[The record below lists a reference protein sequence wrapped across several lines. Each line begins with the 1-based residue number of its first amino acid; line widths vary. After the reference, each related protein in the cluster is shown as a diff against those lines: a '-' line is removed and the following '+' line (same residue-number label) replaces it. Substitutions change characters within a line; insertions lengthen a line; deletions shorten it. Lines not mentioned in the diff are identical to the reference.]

1 MHLGYLS
8 GGPTAVQ
15 IFAAAP
21 RDAVRKGFDLPKTDQ
36 GEDACG
42 GWDCPILSGIERL
55 SDFGMVAVITS
66 GTENARI
73 WAEQAHP
80 YLGPVP
86 LVMVLSAG
94 AEPLIR
100 PYYEALQPQVNG
112 ILSGLP
118 DAVAYEQAN
127 VMPGEARSRWNP
139 FGAAL
144 GVTEAMLAAGVVYG
158 LARWFLRFGRPSR
171 G

>member
-21 RDAVRKGFDLPKTDQ
+21 RDAVRKGFDLPKAED
-36 GEDACG
+36 GEDVCG
-42 GWDCPILSGIERL
+42 GWDCPILSGVEHL

-80 YLGPVP
+80 YMGQVP
-86 LVMVLSAG
+86 LIMVLSAG

-144 GVTEAMLAAGVVYG
+144 GVTEAMLAAGVIYG
-158 LARWFLRFGRPSR
+158 LAKWLLRSGRASR
-171 G
+171 E